1 MNYKL
6 LIWILILFSLSSL
19 ALAADQYSIKLL
31 AVQEDGDG
39 KFIGSDAD
47 LYLELK
53 PGSGRVFL
61 ETTPLTKLDTQLS
74 TRFAK
79 EIACDHFDLNIHS
92 HFGQERYI

>member
-6 LIWILILFSLSSL
+6 LVWILILFSLSGLVL
-19 ALAADQYSIKLL
+19 AQDRYSIKLL
-31 AVQEDGDG
+31 AVQEENG

-79 EIACDHFDLNIHS
+79 EIACDHFDMDCGGYDFFFTIN
-92 HFGQERYI
+92 